1 MIRLASVGDARELMT
16 DWKKSFLES
25 SVLGQS
31 TNKCCPSEVI
41 IKCIELAYSDMI
53 TAGRYYSASFL
64 NDKKE
69 ICSATN
75 SAITESNFVFSRK
88 IIKDI
93 SLLFCDNTIG
103 NDNHYVT
110 GFGLAQK
117 LINMT
122 FKYLYVFSDL
132 IFVDKAIPDF
142 SSCDCPLDSIIIKK
156 AHIKD
161 CVWSKLTEQQY
172 LECQAKI
179 TELLNAN
186 SLDLEL
192 SKLGNLAYDFINW

>member
-1 MIRLASVGDARELMT
+1 MT

-31 TNKCCPSEVI
+31 TNKCCPPEVI
-41 IKCIELAYSDMI
+41 IKCIELAYSDMM

-103 NDNHYVT
+103 NGNRYVT

-132 IFVDKAIPDF
+132 IFIDKPIPDF
-142 SSCDCPLDSIIIKK
+142 SSCDCPLDSIILNVIPYNKT
-156 AHIKD
+156 
-161 CVWSKLTEQQY
+161 VWSKFTKDDY
-172 LECQAKI
+172 IKCQNKI
-179 TELLNAN
+179 SDLLKSMTLDDELK
-186 SLDLEL
+186 S
-192 SKLGNLAYDFINW
+192 LGNMAYDFLNW

>member
-1 MIRLASVGDARELMT
+1 M
-16 DWKKSFLES
+16 DWKRNFLES
-25 SVLGQS
+25 SLLGQS
-31 TNKCCPSEVI
+31 TNKNNPNEVQA
-41 IKCIELAYSDMI
+41 KCVDLAYKDMM
-53 TAGRYYSASFL
+53 TSGRYYSASFL
-64 NDKKE
+64 HTREE
-69 ICSATN
+69 ICCATN
-75 SAITESNFVFSRK
+75 EAIKQCDYVFSRDL
-88 IIKDI
+88 IQNT
-93 SLLFCDNTIG
+93 SLLFCKDKIG
-103 NDNHYVT
+103 SGNEYVR

-132 IFVDKAIPDF
+132 IFIDKPIPDF
-142 SSCDCPLDSIIIKK
+142 SSCDCPLDRIIFEK

-192 SKLGNLAYDFINW
+192 SKLGNLAYDFLNW

>member
-1 MIRLASVGDARELMT
+1 MT

-41 IKCIELAYSDMI
+41 IKCIELAYSDMM

-103 NDNHYVT
+103 NGNRYVT

>member
-1 MIRLASVGDARELMT
+1 MIRLASGGDAAELMT

-41 IKCIELAYSDMI
+41 IKCIELAYSDMM

-161 CVWSKLTEQQY
+161 YVWSKLTEQQY

>member
-1 MIRLASVGDARELMT
+1 MIRLASVGDAGELMA

-41 IKCIELAYSDMI
+41 IKCIELAYSDMM

-93 SLLFCDNTIG
+93 SLLFCDNNIG

-122 FKYLYVFSDL
+122 FKYLYVFSNL

>member
-1 MIRLASVGDARELMT
+1 MT

-41 IKCIELAYSDMI
+41 IKCIELGYSDMM

-88 IIKDI
+88 IIEDI

-103 NDNHYVT
+103 NGNRYVT

-132 IFVDKAIPDF
+132 IFIDKPIPDF
-142 SSCDCPLDSIIIKK
+142 SSCDCPLDSIILNGIPYNKT
-156 AHIKD
+156 
-161 CVWSKLTEQQY
+161 VWSKFTKADY
-172 LECQAKI
+172 IKCQNKI
-179 TELLNAN
+179 SDLLKSMTLDDELK
-186 SLDLEL
+186 S
-192 SKLGNLAYDFINW
+192 LGNMAYDFLNW

>member
-1 MIRLASVGDARELMT
+1 MT

-41 IKCIELAYSDMI
+41 IKCIELAYSDMM

-88 IIKDI
+88 IIEDI

-103 NDNHYVT
+103 NGNRYAT

-122 FKYLYVFSDL
+122 FKYLCVFSDL
-132 IFVDKAIPDF
+132 IFIDKPIPDF
-142 SSCDCPLDSIIIKK
+142 SSCDCPLDSIILNVIPYNKT
-156 AHIKD
+156 
-161 CVWSKLTEQQY
+161 VWSKFTKDDY
-172 LECQAKI
+172 IKCQNKI
-179 TELLNAN
+179 SDSLKSMTLDDELK
-186 SLDLEL
+186 S
-192 SKLGNLAYDFINW
+192 LGNMAYDFLNW